1 MASKFVAVAGAT
13 GGLGQLVA
21 MELVKRGMPVKAIVR
36 PNTDPLRTEKLRNA
50 GVTIAPVDL
59 SAIPTLTGELS
70 GAICV
75 ISTLQGL
82 GDVIHTAQGKLLE
95 ASMAAKVPRFIPS
108 DFSLDFTKTKVG
120 SNRNLDLRRKFHNEL
135 NKSGIAWTSILN
147 GGFMDLLV
155 GNSPM
160 INHKSRTV
168 AYIGSTTQPLDFT
181 TMVDTAAY
189 TAEVAI
195 DPNPTP
201 NFLRIASHTVNV
213 EEIAQAQSNVE
224 GVAYKPSWMGTVGT
238 AELMIR
244 IMRFFGGESDVFP
257 AWQGMQY
264 MVNMFSGAGKLEP
277 LDNNRYP
284 NLNWTKVGDF
294 FRQHKNQKSVDNVW
308 S

>member
-1 MASKFVAVAGAT
+1 
-13 GGLGQLVA
+13 
-21 MELVKRGMPVKAIVR
+21 
-36 PNTDPLRTEKLRNA
+36 
-50 GVTIAPVDL
+50 
-59 SAIPTLTGELS
+59 
-70 GAICV
+70 
-75 ISTLQGL
+75 
-82 GDVIHTAQGKLLE
+82 
-95 ASMAAKVPRFIPS
+95 
-108 DFSLDFTKTKVG
+108 
-120 SNRNLDLRRKFHNEL
+120 
-135 NKSGIAWTSILN
+135 
-147 GGFMDLLV
+147 
-155 GNSPM
+155 
-160 INHKSRTV
+160 
-168 AYIGSTTQPLDFT
+168 
-181 TMVDTAAY
+181 MVDTAAY

-284 NLNWTKVGDF
+284 NLNWTKVEDF